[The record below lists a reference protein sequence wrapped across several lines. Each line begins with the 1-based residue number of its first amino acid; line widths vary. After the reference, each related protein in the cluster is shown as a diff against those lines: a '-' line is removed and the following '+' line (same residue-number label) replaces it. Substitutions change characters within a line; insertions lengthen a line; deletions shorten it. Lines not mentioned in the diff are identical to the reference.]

1 MTRSSGP
8 FSLAEVA
15 AIAAIIVIWGVNNAG
30 AKIATE
36 TLPPLFVGGVRFAIT
51 LVCLAPLLR
60 PPLPPLKKLV
70 GIVLLAGPLH
80 FALVYVGFAL
90 GEQLSPLAIAG
101 QLWIPFTALFAWL
114 MLGER
119 MSRLAGV
126 GLAIAF
132 AGVAWMSLDPK
143 ATGDLDAILVTAL
156 AAAVWALATVLVRRA
171 RGVPPLKLNAITAA
185 FATPVLLGAAFA
197 TEPALGAAIK
207 AATPLVWACVAWA
220 GLMSSIVATTLLYW
234 LVQRREAGRVTPY
247 LLLTPVVSCAIGVG
261 VLGDRVTA
269 PLVMGALI
277 AMAGIAIVT
286 FAERR
291 QAKAATEAAVGEP
304 PV

>member
-8 FSLAEVA
+8 FSVAEIA
-15 AIAAIIVIWGVNNAG
+15 AICAIIVIWGVNNAG

-36 TLPPLFVGGVRFAIT
+36 ALPPLFVGGMRFGLT
-51 LVCLAPLLR
+51 LICLAPLLR
-60 PPLPPLKKLV
+60 PPLPPLKKLI

-80 FALVYVGFAL
+80 FGLVYVGFAL
-90 GEQLSPLAIAG
+90 GDQLSPLAIAG

-114 MLGER
+114 ILRER
-119 MSRLAGV
+119 MSRLAGF

-132 AGVAWMSLDPK
+132 VGVAGMSLDPA
-143 ATGDLDAILVTAL
+143 ATDELDAILVTAL

-171 RGVPPLKLNAITAA
+171 RGVRPLKLNAITAA

-197 TEPALGAAIK
+197 TEPSLISDIQAAP
-207 AATPLVWACVAWA
+207 PLVWACVAWA

-247 LLLTPVVSCAIGVG
+247 LLLTPVVSCALGVG
-261 VLGDRVTA
+261 VLGDRVTP
-269 PLVMGALI
+269 PLVAGAVV

-291 QAKAATEAAVGEP
+291 QAKVAVEAAVGEP
-304 PV
+304 PI